1 VKILVADDDATSRT
15 ILAKAL
21 RSVGHEPVLASDGE
35 EAWKAFRS
43 DDVECVVTDWMMPGL
58 SGPDFCRRVR
68 AHETRSWAY
77 LLLLTAKD
85 ANADLVEGL
94 LAGADE
100 FMSKPFDLDVLR
112 ARLHVAQRVLG
123 LERSL
128 RSRVTELEE
137 ALAEVKTLRGLLPIC
152 MYCKKVRDEREAWQ
166 AVEEY
171 VSKRSAAQFSHGV
184 CPGCWDQVVK
194 PMIEDLRKTTPPHL
208 CKAPLSIDGPSAPP
222 KP

>member
-1 VKILVADDDATSRT
+1 VKILVADDDATSRA

-21 RSVGHEPVLASDGE
+21 QAVGHEAVIARDGTQAW
-35 EAWKAFRS
+35 EAFVS
-43 DDVECVVTDWMMPGL
+43 EDVECVVTDWMMPGL
-58 SGPDFCRRVR
+58 SGPDLCRRVR
-68 AHETRSWAY
+68 AHGDRSWSY
-77 LLLLTAKD
+77 LLLLTAKE

-100 FMSKPFDLDVLR
+100 FMSKPFDVDVLR

-128 RSRVTELEE
+128 RTRVAELEE

-171 VSKRSAAQFSHGV
+171 VAKRSDAQFSHGV
-184 CPGCWDQVVK
+184 CPGCWDSVVK
-194 PMIEDLRKTTPPHL
+194 PMISDLRSRTPAHL
-208 CKAPLSIDGPSAPP
+208 CKTPLSIDGPAAPP
-222 KP
+222 KA